1 MQTVY
6 IDVEEDKLEIF
17 LTIIQNLKHDIVKNI
32 KISNKLNSLD
42 IEPVEK
48 DSEDYQEIQAI
59 KAQNNPKYSL
69 DEAKAKLG
77 L

>member
-42 IEPVEK
+42 IEPMEK

-69 DEAKAKLG
+69 DEAKAKLR